1 MRRAIFAWRLG
12 IESCR
17 QSLSPRILTF
27 PLVCPFV
34 PLPLHSPLPS
44 SPAITSKLPSLPAV
58 DSHTKDAGYL
68 RGNYFTRKNG
78 ESPWP
83 PGPDFSEWKNA
94 VWGGGMTLAWGLLAL
109 HLRNLGGASV
119 SRTQFPQLYNNRST
133 SQENCELRWL
143 CPPFILPIG
152 SQGRW
157 AEDRRKQERGNG
169 EGTGVFLICETRDS
183 HIAS

>member
-12 IESCR
+12 IESCW

-109 HLRNLGGASV
+109 HLRTLGGGPLSPGPSFLSSTTTAPPARRTVSSDGSV
-119 SRTQFPQLYNNRST
+119 PRLSYLSAHREGGLKTGGSRREETV
-133 SQENCELRWL
+133 
-143 CPPFILPIG
+143 
-152 SQGRW
+152 
-157 AEDRRKQERGNG
+157 RGWG
-169 EGTGVFLICETRDS
+169 FSWSVKREI
-183 HIAS
+183 HI